1 MSRLDEQELLNIV
14 ADEIGTKDSPLHHLP
29 SDGIHVSYRVRRDK
43 QGARLSCG
51 CCGRPNYKDMEF
63 HDHSALVA
71 YACLLNT
78 IIMMLG
84 IAVPTKDALTFCF
97 NATPSLHAAFDI
109 VEKTMNVKRKSLVR
123 RNYNTGTISLTAP
136 AEFRGTFLLLVNRV
150 GAFRAELLTDDD
162 LWARYVAMLKELA
175 AVIKDEI
182 IPFRQGKRALP
193 AVVTPVSGRKR
204 QVDDFDFSGLS
215 PDSSLSKSLRGG
227 VETLNEF
234 IDNYDFFTQRDNDL
248 FNDVLMDAFQ
258 DDSF

>member
-1 MSRLDEQELLNIV
+1 MSRLDEQELLNMI
-14 ADEIGTKDSPLHHLP
+14 ADEIGTIDSPLHHLA
-29 SDGIHVSYRVRRDK
+29 SDGIHVGYRVRHDK
-43 QGARLSCG
+43 KGARLSCG

-84 IAVPTKDALTFCF
+84 IAAPTKDALTFCF

-150 GAFRAELLTDDD
+150 GSFRAELLTDND

-182 IPFRQGKRALP
+182 IPFRQGARALP

-204 QVDDFDFSGLS
+204 QVG
-215 PDSSLSKSLRGG
+215 
-227 VETLNEF
+227 
-234 IDNYDFFTQRDNDL
+234 
-248 FNDVLMDAFQ
+248 
-258 DDSF
+258 